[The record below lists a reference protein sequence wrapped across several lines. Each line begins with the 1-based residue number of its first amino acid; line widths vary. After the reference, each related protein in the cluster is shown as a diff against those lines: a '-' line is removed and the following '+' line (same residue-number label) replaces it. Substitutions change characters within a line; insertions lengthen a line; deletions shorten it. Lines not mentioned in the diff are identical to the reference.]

1 MGFRFRNTGFIVIQL
16 INRFSLYVKRGYFS
30 GKALIHESVKFIAT
44 ARIDNILGDKNA
56 IFIDANTIIGGQ
68 LLTFRHGG
76 KIRIG
81 EWCYLGENSRIWS
94 AETVSIGSRVLISHG
109 VNIHDTDSHPINAHE
124 RHEHFVSIATTG
136 HPASMPNL
144 VSKPIVIE
152 DDVWIGCN
160 ALILKGVHIGHGS
173 IIAAGSVVTKS
184 VPEKVIVAGNP
195 AHIIRDLN

>member
-1 MGFRFRNTGFIVIQL
+1 MNFKLRHIGFIFIQL
-16 INRFSLYVKRGYFS
+16 LNHFFFFLKKGYFLD
-30 GKALIHESVKFIAT
+30 KALIHESVKFIAT
-44 ARIDNILGDKNA
+44 AKVDNILGDRNA
-56 IFIDANTIIGGQ
+56 IFVDANTIIGGQ
-68 LLTFRHGG
+68 LLTFKHGG

-94 AETVSIGSRVLISHG
+94 AEMVSIGSRVLISHG
-109 VNIHDTDSHPINAHE
+109 VNIHDTNSHPVDAHE
-124 RHEHFVSIATTG
+124 RHQHFVSIATTG
-136 HPASMPNL
+136 HPKSMPNL

-160 ALILKGVHIGHGS
+160 AIILKGVHIGRAS

-195 AHIIRDLN
+195 ASIIRDLN

>member
-1 MGFRFRNTGFIVIQL
+1 MGFKLRNTGFILIQL
-16 INRFSLYVKRGYFS
+16 INRFSLYLKRSYFFD
-30 GKALIHESVKFIAT
+30 KALIHESVKFIAT
-44 ARIDNILGDKNA
+44 ARVDNILGDRNA
-56 IFIDANTIIGGQ
+56 ISVDANTIIGGQ

-81 EWCYLGENSRIWS
+81 EWCYLGEDSRIWS
-94 AETVSIGSRVLISHG
+94 ADMVSIGSRVLISHG

-124 RHEHFVSIATTG
+124 RHQHFVSIATTG

-160 ALILKGVHIGHGS
+160 ALILKGVRIGHSS

-195 AHIIRDLN
+195 ARIIRDIN